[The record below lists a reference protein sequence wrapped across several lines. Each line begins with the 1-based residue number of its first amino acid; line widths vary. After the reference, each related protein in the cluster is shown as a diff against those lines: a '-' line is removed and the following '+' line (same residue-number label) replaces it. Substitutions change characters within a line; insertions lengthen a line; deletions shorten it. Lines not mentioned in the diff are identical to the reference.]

1 MQQVRNENEQQR
13 LSLYKEM
20 HDTYFS
26 FRATSDERL
35 RADEQLRAAA
45 ITWEESEEKWKEGMV
60 SVFELL
66 EKRNRYMQAKAE
78 VVRTGLQHDLK
89 SRMVRFYQAGTFLE

>member
-1 MQQVRNENEQQR
+1 
-13 LSLYKEM
+13 
-20 HDTYFS
+20 
-26 FRATSDERL
+26 
-35 RADEQLRAAA
+35 
-45 ITWEESEEKWKEGMV
+45 MV